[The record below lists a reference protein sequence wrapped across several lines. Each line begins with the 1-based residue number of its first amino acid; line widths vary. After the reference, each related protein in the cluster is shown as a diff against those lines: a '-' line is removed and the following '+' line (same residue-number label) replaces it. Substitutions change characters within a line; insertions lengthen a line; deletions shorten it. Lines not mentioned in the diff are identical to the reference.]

1 MDEQK
6 IIATNLAKNYVIKES
21 ALFGRKKKIV
31 SAVKNITLE
40 IPKGQ
45 IIGVLVC

>member
-21 ALFGRKKKIV
+21 ALFGRKKKIF
-31 SAVKNITLE
+31 SAVKISLWKFQ
-40 IPKGQ
+40 KGKS
-45 IIGVLVC
+45 

>member
-21 ALFGRKKKIV
+21 ALFGRKRK
-31 SAVKNITLE
+31 SF
-40 IPKGQ
+40 PR
-45 IIGVLVC
+45 

>member
-31 SAVKNITLE
+31 SAVKDHFGNS
-40 IPKGQ
+40 KRANHRRSRN
-45 IIGVLVC
+45 

>member
-31 SAVKNITLE
+31 SRG
-40 IPKGQ
+40 KGYHF
-45 IIGVLVC
+45 GNSKRANHRRSRN